1 MKKTPFPGS
10 QKSNFSILCPLFS
23 VLCFL
28 FSAFHPLFLAEAQTQ
43 KLVIGV
49 EVEGNKNISGA
60 TILAKVRTK
69 EGKAFSQVIASD
81 DLKRLYALG
90 YFADIKIDLR
100 DYQEGVKVVFRVEE
114 LPILS
119 KIMLSGNKSIRTE
132 NLEKLIKS
140 QTGEFFNLH
149 QLKQDMRDI
158 QKAYEAKGFPL
169 ANIDYQMQVDEE
181 TNEAEV
187 EIGIQEQARVKI
199 KEIYVEGNRSFS
211 DKRILKLMRTRR
223 DTLFT
228 SGLYREE
235 ILDLD
240 LERIASFYQQDGFL
254 DVHVTSEESFGPEK
268 KRMYITIKIE
278 EGKQYLVG
286 EIKIQG
292 VVIFPEGRLRERLLM
307 RPDDTF
313 NKDELKY
320 DISNVQSFYFEKGY
334 ISAEVDVDTSLN
346 EKTGKLDLIY
356 RIVENELAYIDKIK
370 IRGNT
375 KTRDIVIRRQMRSY
389 PGEAFDG
396 EKLKRS
402 KERLYNLGFFQEISY
417 DTERT
422 SEPNRKDLVVNVK
435 EAKTGEFAFG
445 AGFSSVERFVGFV
458 EIAQRN
464 FDIANWH
471 TFTGAGQDLRA
482 KAEFGTSRR
491 EYELSFTEPW
501 IFGYPLSFG
510 IDGYSR
516 VHERSGTTGYSYDEQ
531 RQGGDIRL
539 GKEFSEFVRVN
550 LMYKLENVDISNVAD
565 EASDD
570 LKNEVGENAISS
582 LLLGL
587 TRDSRDNIYNP
598 SAGLVL
604 SASGEVAG
612 GPLEG
617 DKDFFRIIG
626 TFDFYKTLM
635 RELLL
640 ELKLVAAGADTYS
653 DTATLPIYERF
664 YAGGTNTIRGFK
676 ERAVGPKDVSGEP
689 IGGESA
695 LYGTCEFTYPLFKM
709 IKVAAF
715 YDFGNVWEKL
725 GDFANGDFKY
735 SAGLGVRVKTPMGPV
750 KLDYGYPLKVA
761 AGEEEKGRFHFSMT
775 RGF

>member
-1 MKKTPFPGS
+1 MLRKLFI
-10 QKSNFSILCPLFS
+10 FSFS
-23 VLCFL
+23 LLISFTVF
-28 FSAFHPLFLAEAQTQ
+28 AEPQTQ
-43 KLVIGV
+43 ELVTGV
-49 EVEGNKNISGA
+49 EVEGNKNVSGA
-60 TILAKVRTK
+60 TILSKVRTK
-69 EGKAFSQVIASD
+69 EGKVFSQVIASD

-90 YFADIKIDLR
+90 YFTDIKIDLQ
-100 DYQEGVKVVFRVEE
+100 DYEQGVKVIFRVEE
-114 LPILS
+114 LPILL
-119 KIMLSGNKSIRTE
+119 KITLTGNRSIRTE
-132 NLEKLIKS
+132 NLQKLIKS
-140 QTGEFFNLH
+140 QTGKFFNLH
-149 QLKQDMRDI
+149 KLKQDMRDI

-169 ANIDYQMQVDEE
+169 ANIDYGMQVDEA

-187 EIGIQEQARVKI
+187 KIKIQERARVKI
-199 KEIYVEGNRSFS
+199 KQIYVEGNQSFS
-211 DKRILKLMRTRR
+211 DKTILKLMRTRR

-240 LERIASFYQQDGFL
+240 LERITSFYQQDGFL
-254 DVHVTSEESFGPEK
+254 DVQVTFEESFGPEK

-286 EIKIQG
+286 EIKIRG
-292 VVIFPEGRLRERLLM
+292 RVIFPEGRIRERLVM
-307 RPDDTF
+307 KPDDIF

-320 DISNVQSFYFEKGY
+320 DIANVQSFYFEKGY
-334 ISAEVDVDTSLN
+334 ISAEVDVDTILN

-356 RIVENELAYIDKIK
+356 KIAENELAYIDKIK

-375 KTRDIVIRRQMRSY
+375 KSRDIVIRRELRCY

-396 EKLKRS
+396 KKLKRS
-402 KERLYNLGFFQEISY
+402 KERLYNLAFFQEISY
-417 DTERT
+417 DTEPT
-422 SEPNRKDLVVNVK
+422 KYPNRKDLIVNVK

-464 FDIANWH
+464 FDITNWH

-491 EYELSFTEPW
+491 EYDLSFTEPW

-510 IDGYSR
+510 IDLYSR
-516 VHERSGTTGYSYDEQ
+516 VHERSGTTGYSYDEE

-539 GKEFSEFVRVN
+539 GKEFSEFVRAN
-550 LMYKLENVDISNVAD
+550 LMYKIENVDIENVAD
-565 EASDD
+565 DASDD
-570 LKNEVGENAISS
+570 LRNEVGENTISS

-598 SAGLVL
+598 SKGLVL
-604 SASGEVAG
+604 SGSGEVAG
-612 GPLEG
+612 GPLG
-617 DKDFFRIIG
+617 ADKDFFRIIG
-626 TFDFYKTLM
+626 TVDFYKTLT
-635 RELLL
+635 RRLLL
-640 ELKLVAAGADTYS
+640 ELKLVAAGADSYD
-653 DTATLPIYERF
+653 DTDVLPIYERF

-676 ERAVGPKDVSGEP
+676 ERTVGPKDVSGEP
-689 IGGESA
+689 VGGESA
-695 LYGTCEFTYPLFKM
+695 LYGTCELTYPLFKL
-709 IKVAAF
+709 IKVATF
-715 YDFGNVWEKL
+715 YDFGNAWEKI
-725 GDFANGDFKY
+725 GDFASGGFKY
-735 SAGLGVRVKTPMGPV
+735 SVGLGVRVKTPMGPV

-761 AGEEEKGRFHFSMT
+761 AGEEEEGRFHFSMT